1 MLNNTEPQT
10 NGGTIDYLEY
20 LNLPKQ
26 QYDESIIPEN
36 AATFEDSEIED
47 STDSDKLPDSNNDFS
62 NPSQGEPQPKK
73 EIPKNEGGGTDNTN
87 PKTTPDEANHEAEM
101 VTITVDFSIKQI
113 CSLISQEETE
123 DTREKDL
130 KNLQKLWA
138 RYFEQSGKKVPLWLL
153 MSISHV
159 AIYGPEIGMAIYTRM
174 KKEEQKRKIKEENAR
189 KIALQNQIRNEKE
202 TKRNEKTTEN
212 NEEKTR
218 KTANEE
224 AKEKIPTYNIKG
236 IEQVKVETGLI
247 VDRVP
252 DEELKFLT
260 KDQYNGRLCKTC
272 GNGLKGP
279 HQKSFCSKKC
289 SATFIN
295 LDRNEK

>member
-1 MLNNTEPQT
+1 MLNNTEPQN
-10 NGGTIDYLEY
+10 NGGTIDYLDY

-47 STDSDKLPDSNNDFS
+47 STDSDKLPDSNNDIT
-62 NPSQGEPQPKK
+62 NPSPGEQEPKK
-73 EIPKNEGGGTDNTN
+73 EIPKNEGGGTDNQN
-87 PKTTPDEANHEAEM
+87 PRTTPEEANHEAEM

-189 KIALQNQIRNEKE
+189 KIALQTQIRNEKE

-224 AKEKIPTYNIKG
+224 EKEKIPTYNIQG

-252 DEELKFLT
+252 EEEMKFLT

-272 GNGLKGP
+272 GKGLKGP
-279 HQKSFCSKKC
+279 NQKRFCSHKC

-295 LDRNEK
+295 LERNEK

>member
-1 MLNNTEPQT
+1 MSNNTEPQN

-26 QYDESIIPEN
+26 QYDESIIPDN
-36 AATFEDSEIED
+36 AATFEEIERE
-47 STDSDKLPDSNNDFS
+47 SPNDSDKLQDGDNNFS
-62 NPSQGEPQPKK
+62 NTLPGEQEPKK
-73 EIPKNEGGGTDNTN
+73 EIPKNEGERPNNSNT
-87 PKTTPDEANHEAEM
+87 TTAEEANHEAEM

-159 AIYGPEIGMAIYTRM
+159 AIYGPEIGLAIYTRM

-189 KIALQNQIRNEKE
+189 KIALQNQIRSEKE
-202 TKRNEKTTEN
+202 AKKNEKTTEN
-212 NEEKTR
+212 NEKTTR
-218 KTANEE
+218 KTENEE
-224 AKEKIPTYNIKG
+224 PKEQIPTYNIKG

-252 DEELKFLT
+252 DEEMKFLT

-272 GNGLKGP
+272 GKGLKGP
-279 HQKSFCSKKC
+279 NQKRFCSHKC

-295 LDRNEK
+295 LERNEK

>member
-1 MLNNTEPQT
+1 
-10 NGGTIDYLEY
+10 
-20 LNLPKQ
+20 
-26 QYDESIIPEN
+26 
-36 AATFEDSEIED
+36 
-47 STDSDKLPDSNNDFS
+47 
-62 NPSQGEPQPKK
+62 
-73 EIPKNEGGGTDNTN
+73 
-87 PKTTPDEANHEAEM
+87 
-101 VTITVDFSIKQI
+101 
-113 CSLISQEETE
+113 
-123 DTREKDL
+123 
-130 KNLQKLWA
+130 
-138 RYFEQSGKKVPLWLL
+138 

-159 AIYGPEIGMAIYTRM
+159 AIYGPEIGMSIYTRM

-202 TKRNEKTTEN
+202 TKKNEKTTEN

-224 AKEKIPTYNIKG
+224 AKEKIPTYNIQG

-279 HQKSFCSKKC
+279 HQKRFCSKKC

>member
-1 MLNNTEPQT
+1 MLNNTEPQN

-26 QYDESIIPEN
+26 QYDESIIPDN
-36 AATFEDSEIED
+36 AATFEEIE
-47 STDSDKLPDSNNDFS
+47 SESPNDSDKLQDRDNDFS
-62 NPSQGEPQPKK
+62 NTSPGEQEPKK
-73 EIPKNEGGGTDNTN
+73 EIPKNESERPDNRN
-87 PKTTPDEANHEAEM
+87 PKTTAEEANHEAEM

-159 AIYGPEIGMAIYTRM
+159 AIYGPEIGLAIYTRM

-189 KIALQNQIRNEKE
+189 KIALQNQIRSEKE
-202 TKRNEKTTEN
+202 AKKNEKTTEN
-212 NEEKTR
+212 NEKTTR
-218 KTANEE
+218 KTENEE
-224 AKEKIPTYNIKG
+224 PKEKIPTYNIQG
-236 IEQVKVETGLI
+236 IEQVQVETGLI

-260 KDQYNGRLCKTC
+260 KEQYNGRLCKTC

-279 HQKSFCSKKC
+279 HQKRFCSKKC

>member
-1 MLNNTEPQT
+1 MSNNTAPQN

-26 QYDESIIPEN
+26 KYDESIIPEN
-36 AATFEDSEIED
+36 AATFEEIE
-47 STDSDKLPDSNNDFS
+47 SESPNDSDKLQDRDNDFS
-62 NPSQGEPQPKK
+62 NTSPGEQEPKK
-73 EIPKNEGGGTDNTN
+73 EIPKNEGGGTDNQN
-87 PKTTPDEANHEAEM
+87 PRTTAEEANHEAEM

-123 DTREKDL
+123 ETREKDL

-138 RYFEQSGKKVPLWLL
+138 RYFQQSGKKVPLWLL

-189 KIALQNQIRNEKE
+189 KIALQNQIKSEKE
-202 TKRNEKTTEN
+202 AKRNEKTTEN
-212 NEEKTR
+212 NTKTTT
-218 KTANEE
+218 KNENEE
-224 AKEKIPTYNIKG
+224 PKEQIPTYNIKG

-252 DEELKFLT
+252 DDELKFLT

-272 GNGLKGP
+272 GKGLKGP
-279 HQKSFCSKKC
+279 NQKRFCSHKC

-295 LDRNEK
+295 LERNEK

>member
-1 MLNNTEPQT
+1 MSNNTAPQN

-36 AATFEDSEIED
+36 AATFEEIE
-47 STDSDKLPDSNNDFS
+47 SESPNDSDKLQDRDNDFS
-62 NPSQGEPQPKK
+62 NTSPGEQDPKK
-73 EIPKNEGGGTDNTN
+73 EIPKNESERPNNSNT
-87 PKTTPDEANHEAEM
+87 TTAEEANHEAEM

-159 AIYGPEIGMAIYTRM
+159 AIYGPEIGLAIYTRM

-189 KIALQNQIRNEKE
+189 KIAIQNQIRSEKE
-202 TKRNEKTTEN
+202 AKKNEKTTEN
-212 NEEKTR
+212 NEKTTT
-218 KTANEE
+218 KNENEE
-224 AKEKIPTYNIKG
+224 PKEQIPTYNIKG

-279 HQKSFCSKKC
+279 HQKRFCSKKC

>member
-1 MLNNTEPQT
+1 MLNNTEPQN
-10 NGGTIDYLEY
+10 NGGTIDYLDY

-36 AATFEDSEIED
+36 AATFEEIE
-47 STDSDKLPDSNNDFS
+47 SENPNDSDKLQDRDNDFS
-62 NPSQGEPQPKK
+62 NTSPGKQEPKK
-73 EIPKNEGGGTDNTN
+73 EIPKNEGERPDNPN
-87 PKTTPDEANHEAEM
+87 PKTTPEEANHEAEM

-123 DTREKDL
+123 DTRDKDL

-159 AIYGPEIGMAIYTRM
+159 AIYGPEIGLAIYTRM

-189 KIALQNQIRNEKE
+189 KIALQNQIRSEKE
-202 TKRNEKTTEN
+202 AKKNEKTTEN
-212 NEEKTR
+212 NEKTTR
-218 KTANEE
+218 KTENEE
-224 AKEKIPTYNIKG
+224 PKEKIPTYNIQG

-252 DEELKFLT
+252 DDELKFLT

-279 HQKSFCSKKC
+279 HQKRFCSKKC
-289 SATFIN
+289 SATFQN